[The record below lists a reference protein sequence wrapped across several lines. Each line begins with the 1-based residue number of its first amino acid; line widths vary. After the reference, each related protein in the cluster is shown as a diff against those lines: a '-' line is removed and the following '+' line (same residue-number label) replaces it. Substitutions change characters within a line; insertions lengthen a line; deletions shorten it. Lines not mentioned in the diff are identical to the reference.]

1 MSEQQQKEL
10 PSKKKPRVSER
21 LDGDGNMVIATDD
34 GAEIKLELK
43 LKSETRIRKLGYI
56 DKARR
61 YFFVERSREDHLF
74 RKNESYGFNYGI
86 LEQAQTFDYVCLFE
100 RDNTGAWKIPLSFIM
115 DKKNHNVL
123 YFQGKGFERQVFI
136 EIKTMEP
143 FRRSPIF

>member
-1 MSEQQQKEL
+1 MSKQQQQ
-10 PSKKKPRVSER
+10 PSPQKPRVSER
-21 LDGDGNMVIATDD
+21 LDSDGNKVIATDD
-34 GAEIKLELK
+34 GEHIKLELK

-56 DKARR
+56 DKARG

-86 LEQAQTFDYVCLFE
+86 LEQAQTFDYICLFE

-123 YFQGKGFERQVFI
+123 YFKGNGFERQVFI

-143 FRRSPIF
+143 FRRPPSF